1 VNDGAPPSPAPGSEA
16 SPLAEALASVGD
28 RWTLLVIAAL
38 LDGPRRFGDL
48 ERELPGIAPN
58 ILSARLRRLEEQ
70 GLILAEAYQQ
80 RPARFVY
87 EATAPGRELAGALR
101 LLAGWGA
108 RHGGGADLPRHAACG
123 SPLEA
128 RLWCPSCER
137 TVEEGEA
144 DELDFA

>member
-1 VNDGAPPSPAPGSEA
+1 MGPPRHPSAAEATSA

-38 LDGPRRFGDL
+38 LDGPRRFGEL
-48 ERELPGIAPN
+48 EAELGGIAPN
-58 ILSARLRRLEEQ
+58 VLSARLRRLEEH
-70 GLILAEAYQQ
+70 GLVIAEPYQV
-80 RPARFVY
+80 RPARFAY

-108 RHGGGADLPRHAACG
+108 RHGPGEGPPHHEVCG

-128 RLWCPSCER
+128 RLWCPACER
-137 TVEEGEA
+137 TVEDEEA
-144 DELDFA
+144 DGLDYA